1 MKRLFLE
8 IDSEERNRILKLHSN
23 LGNNLINENIA
34 RVLFGSGAKTGAK
47 TAISTAT
54 KNALVK
60 NKSFNGLMRSKG
72 YDNVHEFF
80 NTLTLAPGRIKLSTV
95 ETADL
100 AVQIFRATDDV
111 AERAAL
117 ASRFVDEQVFINQFI
132 KSSEEST
139 RSALR
144 QAGKYSDEQIDS
156 LIDAYKKNNN
166 IAKGGWGK
174 PVKGKTGSPA
184 KRETGLSV
192 RGKNPVANIPK
203 TDGTI
208 KKLIDTEIKNN
219 GRVSWKELFQLYKNE
234 LKVAGITSAALI
246 SLGLYNYLKEQG
258 VEDLPPQEEIVAPD
272 TETNTTQNLGD
283 RILKRGSRG
292 SDVEELQT
300 KLIEAGFDVG
310 TFGDGTGVDGKFG
323 KVTAN
328 AVREFQK
335 AAGIKVDGIYGPQ
348 SHEALI
354 NYKPSMESPFDNPG
368 PAMFPKD
375 VKEITP
381 KEVKQVEPNISISS
395 EDVVIELPKNIT
407 NTKLD
412 DVIPTIERGRKKCP
426 SGKKRHIKKT
436 IQNNKK
442 GKIINV
448 YGCK

>member
-8 IDSEERNRILKLHSN
+8 IDGEEKDRILELHSILETN
-23 LGNNLINENIA
+23 LMTENLAGVFRSIKGG
-34 RVLFGSGAKTGAK
+34 VSK
-47 TAISTAT
+47 AT
-54 KNALVK
+54 KNALAAE
-60 NKSFNGLMRSKG
+60 KSVQTLMKSKG
-72 YDNVHEFF
+72 YDNIHEFF
-80 NTLTLAPGRIKLSTV
+80 LALEKGVLKLTPKETGSLALQVFKAS
-95 ETADL
+95 
-100 AVQIFRATDDV
+100 DDV
-111 AERAAL
+111 AERAVL
-117 ASRFVDEQVFINQFI
+117 ASRFVDEQKFIDKYI
-132 KSSEEST
+132 KSSEKAT
-139 RSALR
+139 KDALK
-144 QAGKYSDEQIDS
+144 QSGKYTDEQIDS
-156 LIDAYKKNNN
+156 LLNAYKKNNN
-166 IAKGGWGK
+166 IAKGGWSK
-174 PVKGKTGSPA
+174 PVKG
-184 KRETGLSV
+184 ETGLTV
-192 RGKNPVANIPK
+192 RGKNPSVKNPPAKIAK

-208 KKLIDTEIKNN
+208 KRLVDTELKKS
-219 GRVSWKELFQLYKNE
+219 GRVSWKELFKLYKNE

-246 SLGLYNYLKEQG
+246 SLGLYNYLKEKG
-258 VEDLPPQEEIVAPD
+258 VEDLPPQEEIVVPD

-426 SGKKRHIKKT
+426 SGKKRYIKKT